1 MKLMSVLLNQIVHIY
16 IGFYF
21 LFFIACNKIEVHPDP
36 VVNDPGEI
44 QVLFIGNSLTYTN
57 DLPALLASH
66 AKANDVKL
74 NARSIALP
82 NYALL
87 DHLAENNIVNALK
100 NTKFNYIIVQ
110 QGPSSQAEGR
120 AWLIEGAI
128 QLKALADKNG
138 AKLCIFMV
146 WPAFANYGTFD
157 GVIKNHSDAAQMT
170 NSILCPVGLAW
181 KEFIDKTNDL
191 SYYGPDLF
199 HPSLKGSKV
208 AAEIIFKS
216 IFK

>member
-1 MKLMSVLLNQIVHIY
+1 MSVLLNQIVHSY
-16 IGFYF
+16 IGFDF
-21 LFFIACNKIEVHPDP
+21 LSFISCCKIEVHPDP

-44 QVLFIGNSLTYTN
+44 QVLFIGNSLTSTH

>member
-1 MKLMSVLLNQIVHIY
+1 MSVLLNQIVHIY

-74 NARSIALP
+74 TARSIALP

-120 AWLIEGAI
+120 ASLIEGAT

>member
-128 QLKALADKNG
+128 QLKVLADKNG

-146 WPAFANYGTFD
+146 WPAFSNYGTFD

>member
-74 NARSIALP
+74 TARSIALP

-120 AWLIEGAI
+120 ASLIEGAT

-146 WPAFANYGTFD
+146 WPAFSNYGTFD